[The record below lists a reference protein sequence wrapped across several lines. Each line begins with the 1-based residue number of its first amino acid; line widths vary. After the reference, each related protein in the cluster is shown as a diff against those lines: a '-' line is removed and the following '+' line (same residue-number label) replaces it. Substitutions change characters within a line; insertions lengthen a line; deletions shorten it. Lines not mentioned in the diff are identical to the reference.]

1 MILDLIAPG
10 DIKSEIISG
19 QRDRGGH
26 EPRNQSPFLD
36 SWRG

>member
-19 QRDRGGH
+19 SATAAATNLGISRL
-26 EPRNQSPFLD
+26 S
-36 SWRG
+36 